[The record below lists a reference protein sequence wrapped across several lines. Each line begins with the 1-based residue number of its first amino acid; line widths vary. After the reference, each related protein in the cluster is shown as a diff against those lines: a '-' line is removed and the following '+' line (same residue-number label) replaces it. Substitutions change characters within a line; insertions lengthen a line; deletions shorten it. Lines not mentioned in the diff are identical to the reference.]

1 MDMFKEY
8 GITLNSLYDILDS
21 FNILYSYIDIKIV
34 IDRLFDIIEQI
45 DNEEIESDYT
55 SNDIIIVIDTLKAIE
70 NDGYSLDDFIK

>member
-8 GITLNSLYDILDS
+8 GITLYKLYDVLDS

-45 DNEEIESDYT
+45 DNEEIESVYT
-55 SNDIIIVIDTLKAIE
+55 STDIIIVIDTLKAIE
-70 NDGYSLDDFIK
+70 NDGYSLNDFIK